1 MSNKLKV
8 YMTLGLP
15 GSGKSTWAKK
25 LVDESAATVKRV
37 NKDDLRAMI
46 DNSYWTKS
54 NEKFVIDVRNHIVR
68 KAVEAGLNVVIDDTN
83 FGPHVDDI
91 KALVGDLAEVEVV
104 DFTHVPLE
112 TCIERDLK
120 RMNSVGKEVIMRMY
134 NRYLNPNKAAVKDAQ
149 PLPRNPK
156 LPDCIMCD
164 LDGTISLLN
173 GRNPYDASTADNDV
187 PNTPVVETLQAFRSM
202 YEAQG
207 KTLTILFTSGRSDK
221 YKDQTIT
228 FLKKLNLEPNGNDI
242 RLIMRQHGNS
252 DKDSDVKAEMFF
264 KHISGRFNVLFVLDD
279 RNQVVDRWRELGLT
293 VFQVAPGDF

>member
-1 MSNKLKV
+1 MSKKLKV

-54 NEKFVIDVRNHIVR
+54 NEKFVVDVRNHIVR

-83 FGPHVDDI
+83 FGPHVEDI

-120 RMNSVGKEVIMRMY
+120 RMNSVGKDVIMRMY

-156 LPDCIMCD
+156 LPNAIMCD

-173 GRNPYDASTADNDV
+173 GRNPYDASTADEDV
-187 PNTPVVETLQAFRSM
+187 PNTPVVETLEAFRQT
-202 YEAQG
+202 YPN
-207 KTLTILFTSGRSDK
+207 LTIMFTSGRSDK
-221 YKDQTIT
+221 YKPQTLA
-228 FLKKLNLEPNGNDI
+228 FLKKLGLEPNGKDI
-242 RLIMRQHGNS
+242 QLIMRKQGDS
-252 DKDSDVKAEMFF
+252 RKDSEVKAEMFF
-264 KHISGRFNVLFVLDD
+264 NHISGRYNVLFVLDD
-279 RNQVVDRWRELGLT
+279 RNQVVDKWRELGLT